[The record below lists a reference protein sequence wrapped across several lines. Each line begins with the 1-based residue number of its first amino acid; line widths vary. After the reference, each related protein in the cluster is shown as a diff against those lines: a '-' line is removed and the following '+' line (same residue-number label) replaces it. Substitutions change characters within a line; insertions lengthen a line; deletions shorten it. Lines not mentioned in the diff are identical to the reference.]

1 MLQDLRARVAVGT
14 KAVVVGALA
23 AEITTVIISM
33 TLDAVGHFT
42 KTSMSVKADFF
53 GKQPL
58 VNWKL

>member
-1 MLQDLRARVAVGT
+1 MHE
-14 KAVVVGALA
+14 AVVVGALA

-42 KTSMSVKADFF
+42 KTSISVKADFS